1 MDKYIIIVSNSV
13 SFLADII
20 AIYFAIFSNNTL
32 PIVMLLLCFVLTIII
47 FVLTYKYIRA
57 KSLIGFIEYLIDNP
71 NHNFNLLPKIIMMLH
86 KSKDYN
92 KLNVDDFTIN
102 YEYDFSENDYDNLK
116 PNSPIKIVDTIE
128 YSMISENKKI
138 PEEFIVDRGNM
149 YSKDSSAEVYQ
160 KHGIQENYEKVP
172 IPHYGQEVYTNVT
185 TQRYS
190 WKILKKNITKSNS
203 FPLSFKFVYNEVGHA
218 NATDT
223 IVFYPFQYARNIKQ
237 ATFCIHFNC
246 LEKTMTKV
254 DVYQVNKGKHGFQ
267 SISIKE
273 FDKDTIS
280 NNKVSFSVEPKC
292 SLYEA
297 YYIRVAWQLSKEN

>member
-102 YEYDFSENDYDNLK
+102 YEYGRN
-116 PNSPIKIVDTIE
+116 
-128 YSMISENKKI
+128 
-138 PEEFIVDRGNM
+138 G
-149 YSKDSSAEVYQ
+149 
-160 KHGIQENYEKVP
+160 
-172 IPHYGQEVYTNVT
+172 
-185 TQRYS
+185 
-190 WKILKKNITKSNS
+190 W
-203 FPLSFKFVYNEVGHA
+203 YN
-218 NATDT
+218 
-223 IVFYPFQYARNIKQ
+223 
-237 ATFCIHFNC
+237 
-246 LEKTMTKV
+246 
-254 DVYQVNKGKHGFQ
+254 
-267 SISIKE
+267 
-273 FDKDTIS
+273 
-280 NNKVSFSVEPKC
+280 
-292 SLYEA
+292 
-297 YYIRVAWQLSKEN
+297 